1 MTFAL
6 SAGTITQTGVDT
18 NLSGLSGLAGVTV
31 TDFSSINIGG
41 YKLYVFS
48 GNTKLIVNGTLSFNA
63 NIERIIFDANV
74 TAIAL
79 SVSSTGSL
87 TVDGSQNFNSLA
99 VGFQYFAISFLQYG
113 SFKSTKGVS
122 SLSVDGTLVLT
133 RAAIYSNY
141 EIWFETTSTIT
152 ITDGA
157 ILSSR
162 NSDLIHIRN
171 FCSNLTINGCLFSNF
186 LLVFFRNPISL
197 ANLRWRGSK
206 AAIQTVSTVYSLGTS
221 NQFVFTGL
229 SVSGTV
235 YDLDNYGRGN
245 LLIRNPASKTRY
257 KIVHNNYI
265 EAGGVYKGFTQ
276 VTCQVA
282 LKIKRSDTGAYL
294 TSGSCFVRDT
304 NNSNRADGTY
314 YAGATVNF
322 VNDRTYFSNA
332 SASGVFAQ
340 TEILCYVIRGGSD
353 ADLTTMNYDFRSIA
367 NDESNQF
374 NFIFAAYGYLP
385 TVQNLALSGDALGN
399 AFAGDIAVSFDSR
412 ISQLNP
418 VTVAGYTT
426 QSASR
431 FEDVYD
437 YSALEKTLSTAIEL
451 PTPSTRVFN
460 SADGKN
466 GVINYSFNIDSV
478 ATGISIDHTNAILKI
493 AALSVVSSKYTSVA
507 LASGRNITLVQAGIY
522 SQVSFNLL
530 ATNLVT
536 VAPGNTDLRGWI
548 FAVGSTINV
557 SSGTAIVTVDAA
569 QSPNITAGTGVTLQT
584 PQATIRF
591 YGMPTVSNTILFV
604 QDLTTNAI
612 IYPTI
617 ANGEAIV
624 TVNAARNYKIRADAP
639 GYLASSFV
647 TISGASVD
655 YQFGLTDYRSLYLSG
670 VNRSSQIT
678 FNPTTYLIT
687 ISDATPALSFA
698 DVFVTIEDYLAT
710 PQGLAY
716 TAHPYPV
723 VLPDRNILQFPYDTT
738 ANAINPARI
747 KPAATNTTD
756 PALLFETY
764 LERAADP
771 SYGLFDF
778 STSNGRI
785 IRIRSVV
792 AIAQVAS
799 ATIAPSQQQI
809 RDALTIPASSTVAA
823 GSIDSKLALIPI
835 TDASIPIAAIKV
847 QTDKFVFTT
856 AGRVDA
862 TAIGVPTNPLITTDS
877 RLSNLDAA
885 VSSRASQAA
894 LNAIPINP
902 LLTTDTRLSNLDAL
916 VSSRASQTALNAIP
930 TNPLVTTDSRLSN
943 LDALV
948 SSRASQITLNAI
960 PTNPVLISD
969 SRLSNLDALVSSRA
983 TQVSINALPTL
994 TAIEGSIVLFKS
1006 SNYTAPDNAGIGS
1019 LNSKLTSA
1027 RANGFDSL
1035 SNLDALITSRATPDQ
1050 VWAVSYL
1057 SLTQVGT
1064 IGRMLYWIGKMFGAT
1079 STPVTASNTARTTGD
1094 GTINQT
1100 ITTNPDGS
1108 KTMSGN
1114 P

>member
-6 SAGTITQTGVDT
+6 SNSIYGLITQTGTDT
-18 NLSGLSGLAGVTV
+18 NLIGLVGIAGVTV
-31 TDFSSINIGG
+31 TDVGSVNLGG

-48 GNTKLIVNGTLSFNA
+48 NNTKLVVNGTLSFNA
-63 NIERIIFDANV
+63 NIERIIFDTTV
-74 TAIAL
+74 TAVAL

-99 VGFQYFAISFLQYG
+99 VGFQYFAIQFLQYG
-113 SFKSTKGVS
+113 AFQYQKSVA
-122 SLSVDGTLVLT
+122 SLSVDGILVLT

-157 ILSSR
+157 FLSSR
-162 NSDLIHIRN
+162 NSDIIHIRN
-171 FCSNLTINGCLFSNF
+171 YCSNLTINGCFFSNMY
-186 LLVFFRNPISL
+186 LVFFRQPISL
-197 ANLRWRGSK
+197 ANLKWKGT
-206 AAIQTVSTVYSLGTS
+206 QTAVEVVSTHDGGSD
-221 NQFVFTGL
+221 NQFIFAGL
-229 SVSGTV
+229 SIAGAVS
-235 YDLDNYGRGN
+235 DIDNWAKCN
-245 LLIRNPASKTRY
+245 LLIRNPGIGSKY
-257 KIVHNNYI
+257 KITHNSQSTDN
-265 EAGGVYKGFTQ
+265 GFTQ
-276 VTCQVA
+276 VTCQIA

-294 TSGSCFVRDT
+294 TNGSYFVRDV
-304 NNSNRADGTY
+304 NNNNRVNGSY
-314 YAGATVNF
+314 YTGVVVNF

-332 SASGVFAQ
+332 SSLGVFAQ
-340 TEILCYVIRGGSD
+340 TEILCYVISGG
-353 ADLTTMNYDFRSIA
+353 TTTSLAGISYDFRSTA
-367 NDESNQF
+367 NNETNQF

-385 TVQNLALSGDALGN
+385 TVQSLALSGDALGN
-399 AFAGDIAVSFDSR
+399 AFANDIAVSFDSR
-412 ISQLNP
+412 ITQLNT
-418 VTVAGYTT
+418 VTVAGYTS
-426 QSASR
+426 QSTSR

-451 PTPSTRVFN
+451 PTPSVRVFD

-493 AALSVVSSKYTSVA
+493 KALSAVSSKYTNVS
-507 LASGRNITLVQAGIY
+507 LASGKSVTLTQAGIY
-522 SQVSFNLL
+522 SQISFNLT
-530 ATNLVT
+530 ATNVVT
-536 VAPGNTDLRGWI
+536 VAPGNTDLRGWT
-548 FAVGSTINV
+548 FAVGATINV
-557 SSGTAIVTVDAA
+557 SSTTALVTVNDATG
-569 QSPNITAGTGVTLQT
+569 ITTGTGVTLQT

-591 YGMPTVSNTILFV
+591 HGMPTVSNTILFV
-604 QDLTTNAI
+604 QDLTTNTI

-617 ANGEAIV
+617 ANGEATV
-624 TVNAARNYKIRADAP
+624 TVIATRSYKIRADAP

-647 TISGASVD
+647 TVSGASVD
-655 YQFGLTDYRSLYLSG
+655 YQFSLTDYRALYLSG

-687 ISDATPALSFA
+687 ISDATPTLSFA
-698 DVFVTIEDYLAT
+698 DVFTTIEDYLAT
-710 PQGLAY
+710 PQGLNY

-723 VLPDRNILQFPYDTT
+723 VLSDRNILQFPYDTT
-738 ANAINPARI
+738 VGAVNPARI

-809 RDALTIPASSTVAA
+809 RDALTIPASSTVVA
-823 GSIDSKLALIPI
+823 GSIDSKLALIPT
-835 TDASIPIAAIKV
+835 TDASIPIVAIKT
-847 QTDKFVFTT
+847 QTDKLVFTT
-856 AGRVDA
+856 ANRLDS
-862 TAIGVPTNPLITTDS
+862 TAIGVPTNPLITTD
-877 RLSNLDAA
+877 A
-885 VSSRASQAA
+885 
-894 LNAIPINP
+894 
-902 LLTTDTRLSNLDAL
+902 RLSNLDAL
-916 VSSRASQTALNAIP
+916 ISSRST
-930 TNPLVTTDSRLSN
+930 
-943 LDALV
+943 
-948 SSRASQITLNAI
+948 QIS
-960 PTNPVLISD
+960 V
-969 SRLSNLDALVSSRA
+969 
-983 TQVSINALPTL
+983 NALPTL
-994 TAIEGSIVLFKS
+994 TAIEGSIVLFKY
-1006 SNYTAPDNAGIGS
+1006 SNYIAPDNAGIGL
-1019 LNSKLTSA
+1019 LNSKLSSVRT
-1027 RANGFDSL
+1027 DSL
-1035 SNLDALITSRATPDQ
+1035 DRLPNLDVLVSSRSTPDQ
-1050 VWAVSYL
+1050 VWAVPYAG
-1057 SLTQVGT
+1057 LTQTGT
-1064 IGRMLYWIGKMFGAT
+1064 IGRLLYWIGKLFGAT

>member
-1 MTFAL
+1 MTFTL
-6 SAGTITQTGVDT
+6 SAGIVTQSGVDT
-18 NLSGLSGLAGVTV
+18 NLSGLVGVAGVTV
-31 TDFSSINIGG
+31 TDFSSVNLLGG
-41 YKLYVFS
+41 YKVYVFS
-48 GNTKLIVNGTLSFNA
+48 GNTKLVVNGTLSFNA
-63 NIERIIFDANV
+63 NIERIIFDLSV

-79 SVSSTGSL
+79 SVGGTGSL
-87 TVDGSQNFNSLA
+87 TVDGSQSFNSLT

-113 SFKSTKGVS
+113 EFQSTKAVS
-122 SLSVDGTLVLT
+122 SFSIDGTLVLT

-157 ILSSR
+157 FLSSR
-162 NSDLIHIRN
+162 NSSLIHIRN
-171 FCSNLTINGCLFSNF
+171 SCSNLTINGCLFSNF
-186 LLVFFRNPISL
+186 LLVFFRNPVSL
-197 ANLRWRGSK
+197 NNLKWRGS
-206 AAIQTVSTVYSLGTS
+206 AGAIQAVSTVYGLGTD
-221 NQFVFTGL
+221 NQFVFAGL
-229 SVSGTV
+229 SISGTQ
-235 YDLDNYGRGN
+235 YDVENYGKAN
-245 LLIRNPASKTRY
+245 LLIRNPVSKTKY
-257 KIVHNNYI
+257 TIIHNGYSI
-265 EAGGVYKGFTQ
+265 SDGFTQ
-276 VTCQVA
+276 ITCQVA
-282 LKIKRSDTGAYL
+282 LKIKRSDTGSYL
-294 TSGSCFVRDT
+294 TSGSYFVRDA
-304 NNSNRADGTY
+304 NNSNRANGSY
-314 YAGATVNF
+314 FSGVTVNF

-332 SASGVFAQ
+332 SSLGVFAQ
-340 TEILCYVIRGGSD
+340 TEILCYVVRGGSD
-353 ADLTTMNYDFRSIA
+353 ANLTTMNYDFRSIA

-385 TVQNLALSGDALGN
+385 TVQPLALSGDALGN
-399 AFAGDIAVSFDSR
+399 AFANDIAVSFDSR
-412 ISQLNP
+412 ITQLNT

-426 QSASR
+426 QSTSR

-451 PTPSTRVFN
+451 PTPSIRVFD

-493 AALSVVSSKYTSVA
+493 KALSAVSSKYTNVS
-507 LASGRNITLVQAGIY
+507 LASGKSIALVQAGIY
-522 SQVSFNLL
+522 SQISFNLT
-530 ATNLVT
+530 ATNVVT
-536 VAPGNTDLRGWI
+536 VAPGNTDLRGWT
-548 FAVGSTINV
+548 FAVGATINV
-557 SSGTAIVTVDAA
+557 SSTTALVTVSDTTG
-569 QSPNITAGTGVTLQT
+569 ITVGTGVTLQT

-591 YGMPTVSNTILFV
+591 HGMPIVSNTILFV

-639 GYLASSFV
+639 GYLASPFV

-655 YQFGLTDYRSLYLSG
+655 YQFGLTDYRALYLSG

-678 FNPTTYLIT
+678 FDPITYLIT
-687 ISDATPALSFA
+687 ISDSTPALSFA

-710 PQGLAY
+710 PQGLNY

-723 VLPDRNILQFPYDTT
+723 ILSDRNILQFPYDTT
-738 ANAINPARI
+738 TNAINPARI
-747 KPAATNTTD
+747 KPAVGNLTD

-799 ATIAPSQQQI
+799 ATIAPTSQQI
-809 RDALTIPASSTVAA
+809 RDALTIPASSTVVA
-823 GSIDSKLALIPI
+823 GSIDSKLALIPT
-835 TDASIPIAAIKV
+835 TDASIPIAAIKT

-856 AGRVDA
+856 VGRVDA
-862 TAIGVPTNPLITTDS
+862 TAIGVPTNPL
-877 RLSNLDAA
+877 
-885 VSSRASQAA
+885 
-894 LNAIPINP
+894 
-902 LLTTDTRLSNLDAL
+902 
-916 VSSRASQTALNAIP
+916 
-930 TNPLVTTDSRLSN
+930 VTTDSRLNN

-960 PTNPVLISD
+960 PTNPVLITD
-969 SRLSNLDALVSSRA
+969 SRLSNLDAAITSRA
-983 TQVSINALPTL
+983 TQASINALPTL

-1019 LNSKLTSA
+1019 LNSKLTTI
-1027 RANGFDSL
+1027 RTDGLDRL
-1035 SNLDALITSRATPDQ
+1035 PNLDALVTSRATPDQ